1 MKYLFKR
8 AIKRLI
14 QEGSMYN
21 RKGRIN
27 RMKIPGH
34 YPGPNCVNVPDLLG
48 QMSRKVGTSV
58 SAAPLVVNNQNNT
71 EFAPKTCS

>member
-1 MKYLFKR
+1 MKNLFKR

-34 YPGPNCVNVPDLLG
+34 YPGSNCVNVPDLLG

-58 SAAPLVVNNQNNT
+58 SAVVNNQNNT